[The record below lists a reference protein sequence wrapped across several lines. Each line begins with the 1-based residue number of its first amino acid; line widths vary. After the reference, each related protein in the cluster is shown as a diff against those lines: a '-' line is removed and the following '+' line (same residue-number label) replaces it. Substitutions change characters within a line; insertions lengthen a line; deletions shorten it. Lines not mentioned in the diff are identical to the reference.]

1 MDESPKHHGKRKK
14 SGAKDYILYVIY
26 LIPFNWNPRKGKSG
40 CLGQRMGRKGMTEL
54 AWGYLL
60 SDENIYIFFPLTDCY
75 GYTTVYISKSH
86 LLIQFKCVIFIRC

>member
-1 MDESPKHHGKRKK
+1 MDEPPKHHGKRKK

-26 LIPFNWNPRKGKSG
+26 LILFNWNPRKGKSG

-60 SDENIYIFFPLTDCY
+60 SDENILYLLPTYWLLWLHNCIYFQKSST
-75 GYTTVYISKSH
+75 YTI
-86 LLIQFKCVIFIRC
+86 